1 MLTAGEA
8 KVGSRG
14 VTLSEGGA
22 TADEA
27 AVGSGTRVPSEG
39 RLAVAEATAGL
50 SEEELTTDAATIGS
64 CRPCGMTGVPISAEG
79 PSRADG
85 QDHEGYESIDGHF
98 HIL

>member
-8 KVGSRG
+8 NVGSRG

-22 TADEA
+22 IADEA
-27 AVGSGTRVPSEG
+27 AVGSSRRVPCEG

-64 CRPCGMTGVPISAEG
+64 CKPCGMTGASISAKGLPELL
-79 PSRADG
+79 G
-85 QDHEGYESIDGHF
+85 QDHEG
-98 HIL
+98 